1 MMTILIATYVGNLV
15 AAMVTEKLVLPFKT
29 LKEFADQNEY
39 IPGYAK
45 GGLAE
50 LLLKVSKHFPET
62 QTISVIDTMDLY
74 QNHHSSKYFT
84 QATFDV

>member
-1 MMTILIATYVGNLV
+1 MNVPKTPLKLVVLTTWLMMTILIATYVGNLV
-15 AAMVTEKLVLPFKT
+15 AAMVTEKMVLPFHT

-50 LLLKVSKHFPET
+50 LLLKVSKYFLET
-62 QTISVIDTMDLY
+62 
-74 QNHHSSKYFT
+74 
-84 QATFDV
+84 